1 MTVEEVQQVI
11 DKGGFLYCKF
21 DNGELLFA
29 PKAMGSQGFMYG
41 VTFRIGDRFFPQRV
55 IKGDFLGITDSWRE
69 ATQEEIEKWV
79 PIEYRIDKTSNQ
91 N

>member
-1 MTVEEVQQVI
+1 MTVEEVQSVI
-11 DKGGFLYCKF
+11 KAGGFLYIGYLSYDCV
-21 DNGELLFA
+21 FA
-29 PKAMGSQGFMYG
+29 PKALGDNEIVYG
-41 VTFRIGDRFFPQRV
+41 TSFQLVDSRV
-55 IKGDFLGITDSWRE
+55 NIRKADFWYINNYWRE